1 VQIKAL
7 AMKKQAGL
15 SLIELMIA
23 LAIGL
28 ILLGAIISVYIVTI
42 NGSTNALRVSRLNHD
57 MSSIINLMAN
67 DIKRAGYS
75 CEAFA
80 GFDLK
85 TNSFTG
91 IEITNDGSGIT
102 YAYDAGTGVGDCGV
116 LNDAEFFGFRLNND
130 AIEVRNGVED
140 GEEIWLP
147 FTDSEEVSVTS
158 LSFSLDP
165 IDEGDDLSLNARTRC
180 LNSTQKTS
188 TDNDP
193 DICGDS
199 ANIGDILADK
209 RVVNIRMTGSSKNDP
224 AINQTFVVSVEVR
237 NHRIYEAP

>member
-1 VQIKAL
+1 
-7 AMKKQAGL
+7 MKKQTGL

-57 MSSIINLMAN
+57 MSNIMNLMAN

-75 CEAFA
+75 CRAFS

-85 TNSFTG
+85 TNPFTG

-102 YAYDAGTGVGDCGV
+102 YTYDAETENDDCGV
-116 LNDAEFFGFRLNND
+116 LNESEFFGFRLNND
-130 AIEVRNGVED
+130 AIEVRNGVEED

-147 FTDSEEVSVTS
+147 FTDSEEVSITS

-165 IDEGDDLSLNARTRC
+165 IDEGDDLSLNAQTRC

-193 DICGDS
+193 DICDDS
-199 ANIGDILADK
+199 ANTGDVLADK